1 MVSLLLQ
8 SINRVVF
15 SCIVGAKTELNICM
29 KIKFP
34 FSSGNY
40 QLITYTPAVLA
51 GLVLLVLGVF
61 VDYLNWSEKEA
72 AQRQLVHDQLSTL
85 RAQLEGH
92 INSNIHLVQGLVA
105 VIAEEPELTQKR
117 FSDVAR
123 HLFGTHSKLRNL
135 AAAPDLVI
143 RHMYPVEG
151 NEAAI
156 GLDFRKHPDQYDA
169 VRQVV
174 ELGKPVLAGPV
185 NLVQGGHGFIMRV
198 PVYTEHA
205 QNGNRFWGVVSAV
218 IDMDMLYHGS
228 GLLHDE
234 LGIAIA
240 IRGDNA
246 TGEHGQIFFGRK
258 EIFTSN
264 PVLLDVT
271 LPYGS
276 WQMAAVPKSGWSQNN
291 RESVFLF
298 RAGLLAIGA
307 LILVPFIIL
316 GRVQKKESEN
326 DARLRGLFALSTIGI
341 SLNDFETGAFVEV
354 NDALVAPTGYTTE
367 EFLKLSYRDIT
378 PTEYAEMEAVQLA
391 HLEQFGRYGPYEKEY
406 IRKNGER
413 YPVLLRGMMIRDA
426 AGKKL
431 IWSIVED
438 ISKRKQ
444 SERALQE
451 SQRKYQR
458 LVEDIGNQFVIY
470 SHKVLTGEV
479 LYVSNGFETIFGFSR
494 DEVVGENWATAINWL
509 PESLELARGYV
520 SAMAEREIEFIQFE
534 MFFIHPD
541 GGQRALLVSAH
552 PAIDESGSIMAID
565 GIVENVTERKKI
577 ENNLIAARI
586 EADRANNAKSEF
598 LSNMSH
604 ELRTP
609 MNAILGFGQLM
620 HLDRQLSM
628 RNREYVNEIM
638 QAGHH
643 LLELINDILDLAR
656 IESGRIEMKLEPV
669 SIGPVIEESLNLMAG
684 VAQKSRIRILCYG
697 SIDLAV
703 VADRIRLKQIILNL
717 LSNAIKYN
725 REGGA
730 VRINATSVDEKY
742 VQITVTD
749 TGNGISADKLQDL
762 FQPFNRL
769 EANNSGIEGTG
780 IGLALTKRLVE
791 QMDGSVSITSKVG
804 VGSTF
809 GIMLPMSPVALN
821 AKHRNAKS
829 DDDLNDAGCDNPDQ
843 SAESSGFPEFHK
855 PVKATVLCIED
866 NPANLRLISQIL
878 RLRPVNFISTHSPAL
893 GIELAQT
900 HYPDLILLDINIAN
914 MDGYQVL
921 SVLKK
926 DPTLKHIPVIAVTAK
941 VMVHDIERGMT
952 AGFADYVTKPLN
964 VDRFLQSIDR
974 HLIN

>member
-1 MVSLLLQ
+1 
-8 SINRVVF
+8 
-15 SCIVGAKTELNICM
+15 M

-34 FSSGNY
+34 FSSSY
-40 QLITYTPAVLA
+40 YKLITYVPAILV
-51 GLVLLVLGVF
+51 GLVLLVLGIF
-61 VDYLNWSEKEA
+61 VDYLNAGEKEA

-105 VIAEEPELTQKR
+105 VITEEPELTQER
-117 FSDVAR
+117 FGEVAR

-135 AAAPDLVI
+135 SAAPDLVI
-143 RHMYPVEG
+143 RYTYPIEG

-156 GLDFRKHPDQYDA
+156 GLDFRKHSNQYHA
-169 VRQVV
+169 VKQVV
-174 ELGKPVLAGPV
+174 ELGKSVLAGPV

-198 PVYTEHA
+198 PVYTTRAH
-205 QNGNRFWGVVSAV
+205 NGNRFWGVVSAV
-218 IDMDMLYHGS
+218 IDIEKLYRSS
-228 GLLHDE
+228 GLLEDG

-246 TGEHGQIFFGRK
+246 TGAHGQIFFGQK
-258 EIFTSN
+258 EIFASN

-271 LPYGS
+271 LPYGT
-276 WQMAAVPKSGWSQNN
+276 WQMAAVPNSGWSQDPG
-291 RESVFLF
+291 SVFLF
-298 RAGLLAIGA
+298 RAGLLAIGV
-307 LILVPFIIL
+307 LILTPLIIL
-316 GRVQKKESEN
+316 GRVQKKKSEN
-326 DARLRGLFALSTIGI
+326 DARLRGLFALSPIGI
-341 SLNDFETGAFVEV
+341 TLNDFETGVFIEV
-354 NDALVAPTGYTTE
+354 NDALLAPTGYTVE

-378 PTEYAEMEAVQLA
+378 PAEYAEMEAMQLM

-438 ISKRKQ
+438 LSRRKQ

-451 SQRKYQR
+451 SQGKYQR
-458 LVEDIGNQFVIY
+458 LVEDIGDQFVIY
-470 SHKVLTGEV
+470 SLRVLTNEV
-479 LYVSNGFETIFGFSR
+479 LYVSNGFQTIFGFPR
-494 DEVVGENWATAINWL
+494 DEMLGKDWTTAINWL

-520 SAMAEREIEFIQFE
+520 AALAERELESVQFE
-534 MFFIHPD
+534 VFFIHPD

-552 PAIDESGSIMAID
+552 PAMDESGNIMTID

-577 ENNLIAARI
+577 ENNLIIARI
-586 EADRANNAKSEF
+586 EADRANKAKSEF

-609 MNAILGFGQLM
+609 MNAILGFSQLM
-620 HLDRQLSM
+620 QLDQQLSG
-628 RNREYVNEIM
+628 RNREYINEIM
-638 QAGHH
+638 QAGNH

-669 SIGPVIEESLNLMAG
+669 SIGPVIEESLSLMAG
-684 VAQKSRIRILCYG
+684 IAQKNSIRILRHG
-697 SIDLAV
+697 SVGLAV
-703 VADRIRLKQIILNL
+703 VADRIRLKQIMLNL
-717 LSNAIKYN
+717 LSNGIKYN

-730 VRINATSVDEKY
+730 VWIKATPVDEKW
-742 VQITVTD
+742 VWITVTD
-749 TGNGISADKLQDL
+749 TGYGIAADKLPEL

-769 EANNSGIEGTG
+769 EANESGIEGTG

-791 QMDGSVSITSKVG
+791 QMDGSVSVTSKVG
-804 VGSTF
+804 AGSTF
-809 GIMLPMSPVALN
+809 GIKLPLSSVALN
-821 AKHRNAKS
+821 RKRSNGES
-829 DDDLNDAGCDNPDQ
+829 GDGLNDVARDDPDQ
-843 SAESSGFPEFHK
+843 FAESSGPSEFRK

-893 GIELAQT
+893 GIELAQM
-900 HYPDLILLDINIAN
+900 HQPDLILLDINIPH
-914 MDGYQVL
+914 MDGFQVL
-921 SVLKK
+921 KLIKK
-926 DPTLKHIPVIAVTAK
+926 DPVLKHIPVIAVTAK
-941 VMVHDIERGMT
+941 VMAHDIERGIA
-952 AGFADYVTKPLN
+952 AGFAAYVTKPLD
-964 VDRFLQSIDR
+964 VDRFLQSIDC
-974 HLIN
+974 HLNN

>member
-1 MVSLLLQ
+1 
-8 SINRVVF
+8 
-15 SCIVGAKTELNICM
+15 M
-29 KIKFP
+29 KIQSP
-34 FSSGNY
+34 FSSGY
-40 QLITYTPAVLA
+40 YKLITYTPAILV

-61 VDYLNWSEKEA
+61 VDYLNTSEKEA

-105 VIAEEPELTQKR
+105 VIAEEPELTQER
-117 FSDVAR
+117 FGEVAR

-135 AAAPDLVI
+135 SAAPDLVI
-143 RHMYPVEG
+143 RYVYPIEG

-156 GLDFRKHPDQYDA
+156 GLDFRKHTNQYHA
-169 VRQVV
+169 VKQAV
-174 ELGKPVLAGPV
+174 ELGKSVLAGPV

-198 PVYTEHA
+198 PVYTEQS

-218 IDMDMLYHGS
+218 IDIEKLYRGS
-228 GLLHDE
+228 GLLDDGI
-234 LGIAIA
+234 GIAIA

-246 TGEHGQIFFGRK
+246 SGEHGQIFFGQK

-264 PVLLDVT
+264 PVLLNVT
-271 LPYGS
+271 LSYGS
-276 WQMAAVPKSGWSQNN
+276 WQMAAVPSSGWSQNPA
-291 RESVFLF
+291 SVFLF
-298 RAGLLAIGA
+298 RAGLIAIGV
-307 LILVPFIIL
+307 LILVPFVIL
-316 GRVQKKESEN
+316 GRVQKKKNEN
-326 DARLRGLFALSTIGI
+326 DARLRGLFALSPIGI
-341 SLNDFETGAFVEV
+341 TLNDFQTGAFIEV
-354 NDALVAPTGYTTE
+354 NDAMVAQTGYTVE

-378 PTEYAEMEAVQLA
+378 PTEYAGMEAMQLV
-391 HLEQFGRYGPYEKEY
+391 HLEQSGRYGFYEKEY

-438 ISKRKQ
+438 MSKRKQ

-458 LVEDIGNQFVIY
+458 LVEDIGDQFVIY

-494 DEVVGENWATAINWL
+494 DEILEKNWATTINWL

-520 SAMAEREIEFIQFE
+520 SAMAAREIEFIQFE

-541 GGQRALLVSAH
+541 GEQRALLVSSH
-552 PAIDESGSIMAID
+552 PAIDESGNVIAID

-577 ENNLIAARI
+577 ENSLIAARI

-609 MNAILGFGQLM
+609 MNAILGFSQLM
-620 HLDRQLSM
+620 QLDRQLSG

-656 IESGRIEMKLEPV
+656 IESGHSEMELESV
-669 SIGPVIEESLNLMAG
+669 GIGPVIEESLNLMAG
-684 VAQKSRIRILCYG
+684 IAQKNRIRILCYG
-697 SIDLAV
+697 SVDLAV
-703 VADRIRLKQIILNL
+703 VADRIRLKQIMLNL

-725 REGGA
+725 REGGI
-730 VRINATSVDEKY
+730 VRIKATPVDEKY
-742 VQITVTD
+742 VWITVTD
-749 TGNGISADKLQDL
+749 TGDGISADKLPEL

-780 IGLALTKRLVE
+780 IGLALTKRLIE
-791 QMDGSVSITSKVG
+791 QMDGSVSVTSEVG
-804 VGSTF
+804 SGSTF
-809 GIMLPMSPVALN
+809 GITLPLSQVGWDE
-821 AKHRNAKS
+821 KHREAES
-829 DDDLNDAGCDNPDQ
+829 DNGLSYPEYDNPDQ
-843 SAESSGFPEFHK
+843 SAESFEYRK
-855 PVKATVLCIED
+855 PAKATVLCIED

-878 RLRPVNFISTHSPAL
+878 RLRSVNFISTHSPAL
-893 GIELAQT
+893 GIELAQM
-900 HYPDLILLDINIAN
+900 HHPDLILLDINIPG

-921 SVLKK
+921 KVIKK
-926 DPTLKHIPVIAVTAK
+926 DPALKHIPVIAVTAK
-941 VMVHDIERGMT
+941 AMAHDIERGMA
-952 AGFADYVTKPLN
+952 AGFAAYITKPLS
-964 VDRFLQSIDR
+964 VDHFLQSIDC
-974 HLIN
+974 HLGS

>member
-1 MVSLLLQ
+1 
-8 SINRVVF
+8 
-15 SCIVGAKTELNICM
+15 M
-29 KIKFP
+29 KIQLP

-40 QLITYTPAVLA
+40 TLITYTPAVLA

-61 VDYLNWSEKEA
+61 VDYLNSSGKAA
-72 AQRQLVHDQLSTL
+72 AQRQFVHDQLSTL
-85 RAQLEGH
+85 RAQLEGN

-105 VIAEEPELTQKR
+105 VVAEEPELTQKR

-123 HLFGTHSKLRNL
+123 HLLGTHSKLRNL

-156 GLDFRKHPDQYDA
+156 GLDFRKRPDQYDA
-169 VRQVV
+169 VRRAV
-174 ELGKPVLAGPV
+174 ELGQPVLAGPV
-185 NLVQGGHGFIMRV
+185 NLVQGGQGFIMRV

-218 IDMDMLYHGS
+218 IDMDKLYHGS
-228 GLLHDE
+228 GLLSDE
-234 LGIAIA
+234 LGIAVA

-246 TGEHGQIFFGRK
+246 TGKHGQIFFGQK
-258 EIFTSN
+258 EVFASN

-276 WQMAAVPKSGWSQNN
+276 WQMAAMPRSGWSQSP
-291 RESVFLF
+291 ESVFLF
-298 RAGLLAIGA
+298 RAGLFAIGV

-316 GRVQKKESEN
+316 GRVQKNKSEN
-326 DARLRGLFALSTIGI
+326 DARLRGLFALSPIGI
-341 SLNDFETGAFVEV
+341 TLNDLETGAFVEV
-354 NDALVAPTGYTTE
+354 NDAMVAPTGYTVG

-378 PTEYAEMEAVQLA
+378 PTEYAEIEALQMA

-413 YPVLLRGMMIRDA
+413 YPVLIRGMMIRDA

-479 LYVSNGFETIFGFSR
+479 IYASNGFETIFGFSR
-494 DEVVGENWATAINWL
+494 DEILGKNWATAINWL

-541 GGQRALLVSAH
+541 GEQRALLVSSH
-552 PAIDESGSIMAID
+552 PAIDESGTIMAID

-609 MNAILGFGQLM
+609 MNAILGFSQLM
-620 HLDRQLSM
+620 QLDRQLSI

-669 SIGPVIEESLNLMAG
+669 SIGPVIEESLHLMAG
-684 VAQKSRIRILCYG
+684 IAQKHRIRILCYG
-697 SIDLAV
+697 SVDLAV
-703 VADRIRLKQIILNL
+703 VADRIRLKQIMLNL

-725 REGGA
+725 REGGI
-730 VRINATSVDEKY
+730 VRIKATPVNGKY
-742 VQITVTD
+742 VWITVTD
-749 TGNGISADKLQDL
+749 TGDGISADKLQDL

-780 IGLALTKRLVE
+780 IGLALTKRLIE
-791 QMDGSVSITSKVG
+791 QMGGSDSVVSKVG
-804 VGSTF
+804 AGSTF
-809 GIMLPMSPVALN
+809 GIKLPLSPIALN
-821 AKHRNAKS
+821 RKRGNVES
-829 DDDLNDAGCDNPDQ
+829 NGGLNDAERDNPEQ
-843 SAESSGFPEFHK
+843 FAESSESPEFDK
-855 PVKATVLCIED
+855 SVKATVLCIED

-893 GIELAQT
+893 GIELAQA
-900 HYPDLILLDINIAN
+900 HHPDLILLDINIPN

-926 DPTLKHIPVIAVTAK
+926 DPALKHIPVIAVTAK
-941 VMVHDIERGMT
+941 AMAHDIERGMA
-952 AGFADYVTKPLN
+952 AGFAAYITKPLN
-964 VDRFLQSIDR
+964 VDCFLQSIDCY
-974 HLIN
+974 LIN